1 MFGGIKQMKQMTK
14 QELIELIKDK
24 QANARQ
30 MFENLLYADNA
41 TEKTNEL
48 QRANLVGEQK
58 MAIDII
64 AFLES
69 IEIVN
74 DTLCPTCIYNK
85 QCNRQALVN
94 EKMGKDV
101 VSCADYNQLTK
112 ANENVG
118 EEVERNNKEDDK
130 KPMPSIEPIPNFFAD
145 LFSKR
150 EPQLRYMFE
159 VRRIFIEPEKIDDG
173 LVFSE
178 LKQIVCTEDEVQE
191 YMREQKEKTNTYCV
205 QIKSKKEIY

>member
-1 MFGGIKQMKQMTK
+1 MKQMTK
-14 QELIELIKDK
+14 QELIELIKEK
-24 QANARQ
+24 QKNARID
-30 MFENLLYADNA
+30 FERHLNA
-41 TEKTNEL
+41 KNAKEKTNEL
-48 QRANLVGEQK
+48 ERANLIG
-58 MAIDII
+58 DIRTYDDVI
-64 AFLES
+64 VLLES
-69 IEIVN
+69 TEIVN

-150 EPQLRYMFE
+150 EPQPRYMFE

-205 QIKSKKEIY
+205 QIKSKREIY